1 MAQYKSQ
8 GRIEAVEP
16 HSPAASAGVQPGDK
30 LMAINGHTIKD
41 VVGYQFYQVGESLVL
56 DVLRDGQPVAL
67 AVRKDED
74 ADLGLVF
81 FDPTFDGIKRCNNH
95 CPFCFVDQNAPDLRP
110 SLDIKDDDYRYSFM
124 YGGFITLTNLRES
137 DWERIFEERLTPLY
151 VSVHATAPAL
161 RRRMLGNPRAP
172 EIIPQLQRMAV
183 HGIQSHT
190 QLVLCPGVNDG
201 PALEQSVRDLA
212 ALYPDV
218 RSVSAVPVGLTSQRR
233 KILDPALRSYRED
246 EARATLA
253 HIAQLQK
260 EYRKKLGVNFVYASD
275 EFYLQSGVPI
285 PAARLYDGFEQYE
298 NGVGM
303 VRKTL
308 DEAKRTARHLPAA
321 LDRPVRAVVVTGRM
335 AAESLREAF
344 APFNA
349 VGNLEVEVLDVE
361 NKSLGA
367 QVNCSGLLFGRDVV
381 AVLEAYGVARGGA
394 RPADLIFLPR
404 RMFDFAGV
412 RTLDEWTFPRFQDTL
427 GCPVIAAEW
436 TAEVADTIRRAAAG
450 EDCHTQA
457 KEVIW
462 VSQLG

>member
-67 AVRKDED
+67 TVRKDED

-124 YGGFITLTNLRES
+124 YGGFITLTNLGER

-151 VSVHATAPAL
+151 VSVHATEPAL

-285 PAARLYDGFEQYE
+285 PAARLYDGFEQY
-298 NGVGM
+298 
-303 VRKTL
+303 
-308 DEAKRTARHLPAA
+308 
-321 LDRPVRAVVVTGRM
+321 
-335 AAESLREAF
+335 
-344 APFNA
+344 
-349 VGNLEVEVLDVE
+349 
-361 NKSLGA
+361 
-367 QVNCSGLLFGRDVV
+367 
-381 AVLEAYGVARGGA
+381 
-394 RPADLIFLPR
+394 
-404 RMFDFAGV
+404 
-412 RTLDEWTFPRFQDTL
+412 
-427 GCPVIAAEW
+427 
-436 TAEVADTIRRAAAG
+436 
-450 EDCHTQA
+450 
-457 KEVIW
+457 
-462 VSQLG
+462 